1 MFSDDQKRI
10 KRTMRTF
17 AVAIALSLLIS
28 TSWAQKAHRVV
39 IEVTGGGQ
47 FGFKGL
53 LESVNNLRKAL
64 LPEPTTVEVVCRGE
78 ALNMLLSH
86 NNEVM
91 SLVQKE
97 QKQGV
102 IFAACGNTMHGR
114 HIGPERLIKGV
125 TIVVAGIAEA
135 VLKQEQGWSY
145 LRE

>member
-1 MFSDDQKRI
+1 
-10 KRTMRTF
+10 MRK
-17 AVAIALSLLIS
+17 IALALAFFLVANVCL
-28 TSWAQKAHRVV
+28 AQKAHRVV

-53 LESVNNLRKAL
+53 LESVDNLRKAL
-64 LPEPTTVEVVCRGE
+64 LSEPTTIEIVCRGD
-78 ALNMLLSH
+78 ALNMLLRH
-86 NNEVM
+86 NNEAM

-97 QKQGV
+97 QRKGT

-114 HIGPERLIKGV
+114 HIGLERLIKGV
-125 TIVVAGIAEA
+125 TVVQAGIAEA

>member
-1 MFSDDQKRI
+1 
-10 KRTMRTF
+10 MRYF
-17 AVAIALSLLIS
+17 ASAVVLFLIANVCC
-28 TSWAQKAHRVV
+28 AQKAHRVV

-53 LESVNNLRKAL
+53 LESVDNLRKAL
-64 LPEPTTVEVVCRGE
+64 QPERTTVEVVCRGD
-78 ALNMLLSH
+78 ALNMLLGR
-86 NNEVM
+86 NNEAM
-91 SLVQKE
+91 RLVQKA

-114 HIGPERLIKGV
+114 HIGSNQLIKGV
-125 TIVVAGIAEA
+125 TVVSAGIAEA